1 MHSLDLKTTSGYIN
15 LRTNNDNDANSYL
28 KLNAND
34 SINQEDIGN
43 LNSIN
48 DALEINN
55 FNLFNLNNNFFKII
69 LDFKVIKMDVLTDF
83 LDNFGFDK
91 TVLSCDNGEG

>member
-1 MHSLDLKTTSGYIN
+1 MVDFVK
-15 LRTNNDNDANSYL
+15 
-28 KLNAND
+28 
-34 SINQEDIGN
+34 N

-55 FNLFNLNNNFFKII
+55 FNLFNLNNNNFFKII

-83 LDNFGFDK
+83 LDNLGFDK
-91 TVLSCDNGEG
+91 TTLYCDNGED

>member
-1 MHSLDLKTTSGYIN
+1 MIDFVK
-15 LRTNNDNDANSYL
+15 
-28 KLNAND
+28 
-34 SINQEDIGN
+34 N

-69 LDFKVIKMDVLTDF
+69 LDGNVIKLDVLNDF
-83 LDNFGFDK
+83 LENFGFNK
-91 TVLSCDNGEG
+91 TVLYYDNGDG